1 MAKVPAFGPLVGMP
15 FAQPLKA
22 TSVEGL
28 TVEAFGKLATSP
40 GNIVTK
46 PPEGPEGWTIVTLAI
61 TPVRSF
67 GKVKL
72 PPAPPRPTG
81 KVWPLKR
88 NRRVWLIW
96 KGPAVTGVPSWL
108 MPIGP

>member
-1 MAKVPAFGPLVGMP
+1 MAKVPALGPPVGMP

-22 TSVEGL
+22 TIVEGL
-28 TVEAFGKLATSP
+28 NVEALGVVAMSP

-46 PPEGPEGWTIVTLAI
+46 PPEGPEGWTIVTLAM
-61 TPVRSF
+61 TPVRSL

-88 NRRVWLIW
+88 KRRVWLIW
-96 KGPAVTGVPSWL
+96 KVPAVTGVPFWL
-108 MPIGP
+108 I